1 MKTDNASE
9 GFAPPLHFN
18 PPRALQWTPDLR
30 PAPARRT
37 LPRVTVAERQQQ
49 MLADLLLIED
59 AQERLAAIVDRARSR
74 LAASR
79 AEHIDENRVR
89 GCMSPVW
96 LVCESGAGCCSFRSD
111 AESPLVRGVVALLC
125 DLYSGGEPADIIATE
140 PALIEQLGLMRTLS
154 PTRLNGLRSV
164 RARIRDFAAAQL
176 AAS

>member
-1 MKTDNASE
+1 M
-9 GFAPPLHFN
+9 
-18 PPRALQWTPDLR
+18 
-30 PAPARRT
+30 
-37 LPRVTVAERQQQ
+37 TVAERQQQ

-96 LVCESGAGCCSFRSD
+96 LVCEFGAGCCSFRSD